1 MSWLH
6 FNATLS
12 LGGESVLQTVTEITK
27 LGIHPQRDICLG
39 PETFCVL
46 TAWQE
51 QMIQQDLAA

>member
-1 MSWLH
+1 M
-6 FNATLS
+6 
-12 LGGESVLQTVTEITK
+12 LQTVTEITK
-27 LGIHPQRDICLG
+27 LGIHPQCDICLG